1 MPDCD
6 RLVNASGL
14 LDPTPPAALPESDVA
29 SSGFTWG
36 LAQTGQLDKS
46 NNDKAGAR
54 RLNDECHR
62 LHREAAAKAKRPWW
76 QFWK

>member
-1 MPDCD
+1 M
-6 RLVNASGL
+6 
-14 LDPTPPAALPESDVA
+14 A